1 MAHIQFTSAMCLIK
15 GPFLLIK
22 YYCLFMGKIIPNL
35 YPQSMQIKLIDSGGK
50 RKQQFFQAAE
60 F

>member
-1 MAHIQFTSAMCLIK
+1 MAHIQLTSTMCLIK